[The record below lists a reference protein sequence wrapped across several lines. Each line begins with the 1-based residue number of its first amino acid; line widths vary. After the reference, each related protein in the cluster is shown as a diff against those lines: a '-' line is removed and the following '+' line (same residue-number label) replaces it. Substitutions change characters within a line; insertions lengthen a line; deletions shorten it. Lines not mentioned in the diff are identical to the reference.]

1 MSSEITIDAVRLALG
16 MQELQARVASV
27 NIANANRPGSQAM
40 RVDFASLQGLLSE
53 IARAEPGSET
63 MADRL
68 QQAEVALQS
77 ARPSASGLPIN
88 LDQEVGSM
96 VVAGTRYQALGE
108 ALSRQFGLMR
118 LAISGRS

>member
-16 MQELQARVASV
+16 MQEIQARVAST
-27 NIANANRPGSQAM
+27 NIANANRPGAQAL
-40 RVDFASLQGLLSE
+40 RVDFSA
-53 IARAEPGSET
+53 
-63 MADRL
+63 L
-68 QQAEVALQS
+68 QQSLRDIASASDGGDMVSNLLDAEAALRS
-77 ARPSASGLPIN
+77 SRPIASGLSIN

>member
-16 MQELQARVASV
+16 MQEMQARVAST
-27 NIANANRPGSQAM
+27 NIANANRPGAQAL
-40 RVDFASLQGLLSE
+40 RVNFSA
-53 IARAEPGSET
+53 
-63 MADRL
+63 L
-68 QQAEVALQS
+68 QQSLGDIASGSGSGDMASELLDAEAALQS
-77 ARPSASGLPIN
+77 AGPIVSGLPIN

-96 VVAGTRYQALGE
+96 VIAGTRYQALGE

>member
-16 MQELQARVASV
+16 MQEIQARVASA
-27 NIANANRPGSQAM
+27 NIANANRPGAQAL
-40 RVDFASLQGLLSE
+40 RVDFSALQGALSDIASAADGGGMARTLLD
-53 IARAEPGSET
+53 AEAALGS
-63 MADRL
+63 A
-68 QQAEVALQS
+68 S
-77 ARPSASGLPIN
+77 PIASGLPIN